1 MSANPDVNPPRRS
14 SPPRGP
20 GGRGS
25 AQVRG
30 TCDDAE
36 VEAEPSPSV
45 ALVLGAGG
53 ALGSAYHAGALAGLA
68 EVTGWDLRT
77 LPLVVGTS
85 AGSSTAAILRAGVA
99 PPDLLARATGAE
111 LSPEAAELIRD
122 EPSADTTEPRPARPT
137 LPLPSSPRL
146 ALTGVALRWPPR
158 PGLAL
163 AGSLPRG
170 TKPTTELQAR
180 VRSITGDAWPGL
192 ATWIC
197 TVRLDNGRRV
207 VIGRDDV
214 EPVDLPTAVAASCAV
229 PGWFEPVT
237 FGGVEH
243 IDGGAHSPTN
253 ADLTAGCG
261 FDLVVVS
268 SPMSAPTSVLRAQP
282 TLAARALHHT
292 ELVRELRG
300 VRAGGSAAI
309 GLEPDATV
317 VDAMGPV
324 AHDAS
329 RSAAVAEAA
338 RTSVVASLTSG
349 PFADVL
355 AGLGVGAP

>member
-1 MSANPDVNPPRRS
+1 MSAER
-14 SPPRGP
+14 
-20 GGRGS
+20 
-25 AQVRG
+25 
-30 TCDDAE
+30 
-36 VEAEPSPSV
+36 SPSV

-53 ALGSAYHAGALAGLA
+53 ALGSAYHAGALAALA
-68 EVTGWDLRT
+68 EVTGWDLRE

-85 AGSSTAAILRAGVA
+85 AGSSTAAILRSGVA
-99 PPDLLARATGAE
+99 PADLFARATGAE
-111 LSPEAAELIRD
+111 LSPEARELVRD
-122 EPSADTTEPRPARPT
+122 EPSDEHPEPRPARPT

-170 TKPTTELQAR
+170 TKPTTDLQNRIRA
-180 VRSITGDAWPGL
+180 ITGDAWPDA

-214 EPVDLPTAVAASCAV
+214 TPIDLPLAVAASCAV

-237 FGGVEH
+237 FGGAEH

-261 FDLVVVS
+261 FDLVIVS

-282 TLAARALHHT
+282 TLATRALHHT
-292 ELVRELRG
+292 ELVGELRA
-300 VRAGGSAAI
+300 VKASGSAVI
-309 GLEPDATV
+309 GLEPDAAV

-338 RTSVVASLTSG
+338 RTSVLASLTSG
-349 PFADVL
+349 PFGEAL
-355 AGLGVGAP
+355 AGVGAPS